1 MIKCKVLISL
11 FSLTCGGGEKALV
24 NMLNSLPKDK
34 YDITLQLFRNV
45 GCNLQFV
52 PDHVK
57 ISQPLFPDG
66 FPTKRERL
74 TLLSKRFYLKGIL
87 RMIMFYLKSRK
98 ANSRERAY
106 YEWKTVQP
114 FCRANTESYD
124 VAIAAMHGLS
134 TYYVFDMI
142 QAERKV
148 CWIHTDFS
156 KIPQFK
162 DEAKYF
168 ESAYRIVT
176 VSEQCYKS
184 FHDVYPTL
192 QNVVMLYNLNCP
204 DLMERM
210 ATEFPKAQCYPDT
223 YQYHCLSIGRLVK
236 VKGFDMLIEAA
247 KGLKE
252 RGISFAWYILGQ
264 GEEEKNLKDMAKA
277 LGVDDCVVFAGL
289 AENPYPYIKW
299 ADIIVQ
305 TSRYEGKSMV
315 LDEAKILNKPIV
327 TTSYDSVYDQ
337 IENGETGVLVP
348 ISSDGI
354 ENGVAGLLADE
365 QLMEHLISTLS
376 EKDKT
381 QTALIKDYEALIE
394 GVL

>member
-24 NMLNSLPKDK
+24 NMLNSLPQDK
-34 YDITLQLFRNV
+34 YDITLQMFRNE
-45 GCNLQFV
+45 GCNLRFV
-52 PDHVK
+52 PGYVK
-57 ISQPLFPDG
+57 IKEPLFPKG

-74 TLLSKRFYLKGIL
+74 TYLLKRGNLKGVFKL
-87 RMIMFYLKSRK
+87 GMFYLKSRR
-98 ANSRERAY
+98 ANIREKVY

-114 FCRANTESYD
+114 FCRENLESYD

-134 TYYVFDMI
+134 TYYTFDMI
-142 QAERKV
+142 QANRKI
-148 CWIHTDFS
+148 CWVHTDFE

-162 DEAKYF
+162 EEMQYF

-176 VSEQCYKS
+176 VSEQCYNS
-184 FHDVYPTL
+184 FHNIYPTL
-192 QNVVMLYNLNCP
+192 QNIVMLYNLNCP

-210 ATEFPKAQCYPDT
+210 AKELSKNQCYPDT
-223 YQYHCLSIGRLVK
+223 HKYHFLSVGRLDK

-247 KGLKE
+247 KGLKD
-252 RGISFAWYILGQ
+252 RGISFVWYILGQ
-264 GEEEKNLKDMAKA
+264 GEEEKHLKNKAKA
-277 LGVDDCVVFAGL
+277 FCVEDCVVFAGL

-315 LDEAKILNKPIV
+315 LDEAKIFNKPIV
-327 TTSYDSVYDQ
+327 STSYDSVYDQ

-348 ISSDGI
+348 ISPEGI
-354 ENGVAGLLADE
+354 ENGILQLLLD
-365 QLMEHLISTLS
+365 EHLMKRLIFTLS
-376 EKDKT
+376 IKNKT
-381 QTALIKDYEALIE
+381 QTALIKEYEDLIE